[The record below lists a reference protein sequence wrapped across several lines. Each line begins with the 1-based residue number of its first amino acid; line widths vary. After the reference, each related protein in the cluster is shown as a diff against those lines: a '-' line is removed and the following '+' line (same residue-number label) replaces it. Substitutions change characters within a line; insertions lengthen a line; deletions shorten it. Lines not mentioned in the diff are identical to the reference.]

1 LKKLLITLFIF
12 GDICALAQQKK
23 LDSLLTVNINY
34 KKEDSVKVI
43 YLTNIFRQY
52 TNLNDFNNV
61 EVYASQAIIL
71 AKKLPQTFSLIKVYE
86 KLGLCYHGKAKYLQ
100 ALEAYNNGIAVAKN
114 RNYKKAMAGFYLNI
128 SALYGSIP
136 DYNKSLEALQMAIAL
151 FTEVGATD
159 DLSSCYMNMGDLYN
173 SVNNPV
179 MAITY
184 INKALGIFKTAENG
198 LHYGTAIAYKGMAYS
213 YKIASDIDLV
223 KLKIKQTEKYSICL
237 TYLDSAL
244 KIAKVA
250 ENAFS
255 LIGPINSDIAA
266 VYEKI
271 GSNTLALNYYQAALK
286 TDFTND
292 KEGLGNLLYAVG
304 NFYYNTNNFT
314 QSKNNLQKS
323 LAIGKE
329 SGLLLLQQ
337 NTLEKISAIYQKTKK
352 YDSAFIFY
360 KQSIAIKDT
369 IFNADKEKEI
379 TRKQLTLDFSIKE
392 NDYKLVQQ
400 ISDGK
405 LKQQELQ
412 IGFDKKVK
420 IFLAFATA
428 LVLLIGGLIFN
439 DRRKTKKL
447 NTVINNQKTELEKLG
462 QVKDKIFSVV
472 SHDMRAPVNS
482 LMSFINILEE
492 GNIPQE
498 KLALYSKD
506 LKQSLTHTSA
516 LMNNLLNWAASQ
528 MQGFKPAFEKF
539 DASILVTEVTNTL
552 KHHLMQKNVRI
563 QNNIAPNTFI
573 YADTNMTA
581 AICRNLM
588 SNAIKYSYKDGI
600 ITISLLSSKTDCTL
614 LISDEGT
621 GMQQAQLDELNN
633 NNDLQQAESKK
644 GTANEKG
651 TGLGLMLCKT
661 FAAQMGGEI
670 TAFNNEKGTTF
681 KVSVPQ
687 TNTLS

>member
-1 LKKLLITLFIF
+1 MKKLLILLFIF
-12 GDICALAQQKK
+12 ANFRTHAQQKK
-23 LDSLLTVNINY
+23 LDSLLMLSDNY

-43 YLTNIFRQY
+43 YLINVFRQY

-61 EVYASQAIIL
+61 ERYATKAITL
-71 AKKLPQTFSLIKVYE
+71 AKKLPQTFSLTKVYE

-100 ALEAYNNGIAVAKN
+100 AIDAYNNGIAVVKK
-114 RNYKKAMAGFYLNI
+114 RNDKKAMAGFYLNL

-136 DYNKSLEALQMAIAL
+136 DYNKSLEALQTAIAL

-159 DLSSCYMNMGDLYN
+159 DLSSCYMNMGDIYN
-173 SVNNPV
+173 SMNNPILAV
-179 MAITY
+179 AY
-184 INKALGIFKTAENG
+184 INKALTLFKTFDNG
-198 LHYGTAIAYKGMAYS
+198 LHYGTAIAYKGIAYS
-213 YKIASDIDLV
+213 YKISTDIDLTALH
-223 KLKIKQTEKYSICL
+223 LKPSEKYNLCL
-237 TYLDSAL
+237 AYLDSAL
-244 KIAKVA
+244 KIAEVA
-250 ENAFS
+250 ESANS
-255 LIGPINSDIAA
+255 LIGPINSDMA
-266 VYEKI
+266 VIYEKI
-271 GSNTLALNYYQAALK
+271 GNNTKALNYYRAALK
-286 TDFTND
+286 IDFTND
-292 KEGLGNLLYAVG
+292 KEGFGNLLYAVG
-304 NFYYNTNNFT
+304 NFYNSTNDFI
-314 QSKNNLQKS
+314 QSKNYLRKS

-337 NTLEKISAIYQKTKK
+337 NSLEKLSSIFQKTKQ

-360 KQSIAIKDT
+360 QQAIAIKDS

-379 TRKQLTLDFSIKE
+379 TRKQLQLDFSIKE

-400 ISDGK
+400 VSDGK

-420 IFLAFATA
+420 MFLAFATA
-428 LVLLIGGLIFN
+428 LLLFIGGLIFY

-447 NTVINNQKTELEKLG
+447 NTVINSQKTELEKLG

-482 LMSFINILEE
+482 LMSFIHILEE
-492 GNIPQE
+492 GNISQE
-498 KLALYSKD
+498 KLAIYSKD

-539 DASILVTEVTNTL
+539 DISLLVTEVTNTL
-552 KHHLMQKNVRI
+552 QHHLVQKNVRI
-563 QNNIAPNTFI
+563 QNNIAANTLI
-573 YADTNMTA
+573 YADTNMMA
-581 AICRNLM
+581 AICRNLL

-600 ITISLLSSKTDCTL
+600 ITVAILNSETDYTF

-621 GMQQAQLDELNN
+621 GIQQAQLDEFNN

-661 FAAQMGGEI
+661 FAIQMGGKI